1 MDVADDHTGPMRT
14 SKIVD
19 LSRKPAGIARDPK
32 SSPKNVKFRTLAG
45 KVILA
50 KTGGRMTRGWCGKPG
65 TIDYP
70 KNQGMFMSKSSSRNI
85 VTSAI

>member
-1 MDVADDHTGPMRT
+1 MRT

-19 LSRKPAGIARDPK
+19 LSRKTAGIARDPK
-32 SSPKNVKFRTLAG
+32 SSPKNVKFRILAG

-70 KNQGMFMSKSSSRNI
+70 KNQGMFMSKYLQEISSLPLS
-85 VTSAI
+85 